1 MKNILN
7 KITFDNYYYFRVIIP
22 IIYLVHLYPFLM
34 LMFHLGD
41 IFGKGTY
48 ISVDDNTSGIQ
59 YNLSFKHLPTVK
71 NLYVTIVSL
80 ILWTLYFII

>member
-1 MKNILN
+1 
-7 KITFDNYYYFRVIIP
+7 
-22 IIYLVHLYPFLM
+22 M

-41 IFGKGTY
+41 IFGEGTY
-48 ISVDDNTSGIQ
+48 INVDDNTSGIQ